1 MKKFFVFVLMALV
14 AVGTLTARQKK
25 GSTAEAE
32 ALVKKAI
39 AQLKANGK
47 DKAFGEIS
55 DPKGKFVSGDLYVFV
70 YDISGKCVAHGGN
83 AKMIGKDLIELKDA
97 DGKAFVKERVEIA
110 KTKGSGWQNYKWNN
124 PTTNKIEDKVAYVE
138 KYEDV
143 IVGCGAYK

>member
-25 GSTAEAE
+25 GTTAEAE